1 MGNVRQAFVTV
12 PGDAHEAQKRYRVV
26 GQTNT
31 KRMRVFRELP
41 EEELSGGESED
52 DDEAVVS
59 AGEVHFVGSINKA
72 LALELDLSVYRKSN
86 TVKLLDRRGID
97 RAAKEISAKK
107 LVPKKASSKK
117 LKSGVTAII
126 EKKQTKIKID
136 TAIKLDVGDDTQLEK
151 GKMFNFDETMKITF
165 KCFEK
170 YPYMSFQELKDF
182 FGRRASGTM
191 VKSVLRQI
199 ADYQRTGD
207 HTGKYGLKASFVS
220 SKKQPSASS
229 SK

>member
-1 MGNVRQAFVTV
+1 MRTRL
-12 PGDAHEAQKRYRVV
+12 KKYRVV

-41 EEELSGGESED
+41 EEQLSGGESED
-52 DDEAVVS
+52 DEEAVAS
-59 AGEVHFVGSINKA
+59 AGEVHFVGSIKKA
-72 LALELDLSVYRKSN
+72 LALELDLSVYRRSASAR
-86 TVKLLDRRGID
+86 LLDSRGIK
-97 RAAKEISAKK
+97 RTSREIAVKK
-107 LVPKKASSKK
+107 LAPKKIHSNK
-117 LKSGVTAII
+117 LKSGVTQI
-126 EKKQTKIKID
+126 ENKKQTRIKID

-151 GKMFNFDETMKITF
+151 GEMFNFEETMAIVF

-191 VKSVLRQI
+191 VKSVLREI

-207 HTGKYGLKASFVS
+207 HTGKYGLKRSFLASP
-220 SKKQPSASS
+220 KTAAGNKTAGGSS